1 MNKQEISVLS
11 AFIITF
17 VFSVLSGQ
25 IYEAQQIKNNTLRLH
40 IIANSN
46 SVMDQQDKLLIR
58 DELMAMEDVLPVYAD
73 SFSGAVAQVQDNI
86 DVIEQR
92 INDIL
97 EKSNKNYTARCSLE
111 NFCFDTTQYDSFAL
125 PKGEYTALTVRLGKA
140 DGNNWW
146 CVMYPALCSQSFC
159 DTAYENST
167 DFIKTEKL
175 IPRFKVVEI
184 YEDVKNFF
192 VKTDTEIYKNIG

>member
-1 MNKQEISVLS
+1 MNRQEISVLT
-11 AFIITF
+11 AFIVTF

-25 IYEAQQIKNNTLRLH
+25 VYEAQQVKDNTLRLH

-46 SVMDQQDKLLIR
+46 SPVDQQDKLFIR
-58 DELMAMEDVLPVYAD
+58 DELLAMEDIMPVYANN
-73 SFSGAVAQVQDNI
+73 FTQAVAQVQGNI

-92 INDIL
+92 VNDIL
-97 EKSNKNYTARCSLE
+97 VKSGKDYTARCSLE
-111 NFCFDTTQYDSFAL
+111 NFYFNTTQYDDFAL

-140 DGNNWW
+140 EGNNWW

-159 DTAYENST
+159 DSAYENST

-192 VKTDTEIYKNIG
+192 VKNDTEVYKNIG

>member
-1 MNKQEISVLS
+1 MNKQEISVLT
-11 AFIITF
+11 AFIVTF
-17 VFSVLSGQ
+17 IFSVLSGQ
-25 IYEAQQIKNNTLRLH
+25 VYEAQQVKDNTLRLH

-46 SVMDQQDKLLIR
+46 SPVDQRDKLFVR
-58 DELMAMEDVLPVYAD
+58 DELLAMEDIMPVYAD

-92 INDIL
+92 VNDIL
-97 EKSNKNYTARCSLE
+97 VKSGKDYTARCSLE
-111 NFCFDTTQYDSFAL
+111 NFYFDTTQYDDFAL
-125 PKGEYTALTVRLGKA
+125 PQGEYTALTVRLGQAK
-140 DGNNWW
+140 GKNWW

-159 DTAYENST
+159 DSAYENST

-192 VKTDTEIYKNIG
+192 IKTDTEVYKNIG